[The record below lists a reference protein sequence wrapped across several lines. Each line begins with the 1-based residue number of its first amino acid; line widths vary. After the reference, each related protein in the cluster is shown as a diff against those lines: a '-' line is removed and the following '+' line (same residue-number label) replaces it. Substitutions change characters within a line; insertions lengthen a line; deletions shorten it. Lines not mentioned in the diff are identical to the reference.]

1 MISPNVR
8 KDGFQHPRIFGLW
21 NPQSGKV
28 LLVKSKIL
36 GFGICDSRNPES
48 CWQLESRWKFHIWQV
63 LRKAVPGMWFH
74 SVESRIH
81 DCLGFP
87 YYVWKSHVRL
97 LFVEKKNVTDIF
109 IKTLIC
115 FFLFFSCSTSEDC
128 DECGDYVRHVFSIVT
143 GSLAVISLLIVL
155 FFQESK
161 STQKINGEDSL

>member
-8 KDGFQHPRIFGLW
+8 KDGFQHPGIFGLW
-21 NPQSGKV
+21 NPESGKV

-36 GFGICDSRNPES
+36 GFGICDSTQGIRNPADSWNPDESSIFDRYSEKQYLECGSTARNPES
-48 CWQLESRWKFHIWQV
+48 TTVR
-63 LRKAVPGMWFH
+63 
-74 SVESRIH
+74 
-81 DCLGFP
+81 
-87 YYVWKSHVRL
+87 KSHVRL
-97 LFVEKKNVTDIF
+97 LFVDKKNVTDIF
-109 IKTLIC
+109 INTLIC